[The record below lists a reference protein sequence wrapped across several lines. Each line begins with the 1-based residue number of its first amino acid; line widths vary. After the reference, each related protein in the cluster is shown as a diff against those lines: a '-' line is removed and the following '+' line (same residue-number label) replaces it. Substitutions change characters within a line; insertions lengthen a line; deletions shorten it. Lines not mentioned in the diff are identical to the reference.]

1 MGSYHSVNGPS
12 PAMRFGRADE
22 PQTCW
27 TATSSEHKEIL
38 NQFQA
43 KLDNQDPAL
52 ADFANTIPGQSVKW
66 TVTFT
71 RAGCN
76 CGRQHRFVVIWDL
89 WKRQ

>member
-22 PQTCW
+22 LQTCW
-27 TATSSEHKEIL
+27 TATSSEHKDLL
-38 NQFQA
+38 NQFKA
-43 KLDNQDPAL
+43 RLDNQDPAL
-52 ADFANTIPGQSVKW
+52 ADFANTTPEQHVKW
-66 TVTFT
+66 TVAFT

-76 CGRQHRFVVIWDL
+76 CGRQHRFIVTWDL